1 MKFKVIHFETLA
13 STNDEAANGIYRHG
27 DVIVASY
34 QSSGRGQRGNVWHSD
49 EGKNLT
55 FSLVVEPREIAA
67 SSQFLISM
75 MTSVAVAKTL
85 ESYGVEGVEIKWPN
99 DILVRG
105 QKISGILI
113 EHNLLG
119 CELSRSIIG
128 VGINVRQ
135 ESFKVEGANPTSLSL
150 QLGRMVKCE
159 EVLERFLSTFKKLYP
174 MSTNTDTL
182 SELYTSR
189 LYRREGLHPYIDAET
204 HESFLATIESIDP
217 NMGGITLRL
226 IDNTHRT
233 YYFKEVIF
241 A

>member
-1 MKFKVIHFETLA
+1 MKFNIKHFETLA
-13 STNDEAANGIYRHG
+13 STNDEAASGRYAHG

-75 MTSVAVAKTL
+75 TTAISVAETL
-85 ESYGVEGVEIKWPN
+85 ESYGIEGVEIKWPN
-99 DILVRG
+99 DILVKG

-135 ESFKVEGANPTSLSL
+135 ESFAVEGANPTSLSL
-150 QLGRMVKCE
+150 RLGCMVECE
-159 EVLERFLSTFKKLYP
+159 EVLERFLSSFEKLWNLSP
-174 MSTNTDTL
+174 DTETL
-182 SELYTSR
+182 SKLYTSH

-204 HESFLATIESIDP
+204 HESFLASVESIDP
-217 NMGGITLRL
+217 NMGGITLKL
-226 IDNTHRT
+226 ADDTHRT